1 VTQPL
6 AEGGPL
12 PPANPAPTLLDL
24 LEEHIRADAHNE
36 TGETGEYARR
46 LLRLIESY
54 RQTHPDDA
62 GEWYDRVERIVDL
75 LQAHVS
81 GYRHG
86 GAGYLAALVF
96 KTAIGDPAQ
105 CTVETGPVHHANSR
119 TDWHNPTQPERGT
132 GPG

>member
-46 LLRLIESY
+46 LLRLIDTY
-54 RQTHPDDA
+54 RQTHGDQVADLDQL
-62 GEWYDRVERIVDL
+62 GRRIVDL

-86 GAGYLAALVF
+86 GAGHLAHLVYLAA
-96 KTAIGDPAQ
+96 IGYPAQ